1 MGAKQGRT
9 KGNEQKAEY
18 ENLENWNERSCQ
30 KERGNQRS
38 ENGSGQRENH
48 CEVEPVEKERK
59 KQRPSSKVLK
69 LKREKAKDKHLSRK
83 RNQKG
88 ITCGTAAG
96 AKQDRTKGNG
106 QRAEY
111 GNREGMHER
120 SGRIERGK
128 HKKRKQKMSTET
140 AAVRQEQED
149 AEREKQK
156 AE

>member
-1 MGAKQGRT
+1 MLKRKWTKENGRQASAP
-9 KGNEQKAEY
+9 KEGI
-18 ENLENWNERSCQ
+18 Q
-30 KERGNQRS
+30 KE
-38 ENGSGQRENH
+38 
-48 CEVEPVEKERK
+48 
-59 KQRPSSKVLK
+59 
-69 LKREKAKDKHLSRK
+69 
-83 RNQKG
+83 

-111 GNREGMHER
+111 GNREGMHEK